1 MSISDSDNRLL
12 REQLGKGTVEVIN
25 ASSGAQTS
33 KDYYAVYF
41 PVNSTVS
48 AISIDG
54 TAEAKLAIS
63 VPGGTTYFCRTTAIT
78 LSAGVA
84 MCYTEHDN
92 DTSN

>member
-12 REQLGKGTVEVIN
+12 REQLGKGTVEVVD
-25 ASSGAQTS
+25 AASGAQTS

-54 TAEAKLAIS
+54 TSETKLAIS

-78 LSAGVA
+78 LTAGVA
-84 MCYTEHDN
+84 MCYTEHDG